1 MSIVQKSQNIVPF
14 LWYDKEAEE
23 AIKLYT
29 DLFPNSEI
37 NFIKRWPEG
46 TPFPA
51 GTIQMSSFTIDGLKV
66 YAFDAGPTFKFNES
80 VSLFVKCKDQN
91 EVDRYW
97 DSLTADGGQESQ
109 CGWLKDKFGMSWQ
122 IVPEALVEMM
132 ESQDHRR
139 VQQMMEVMMQMKKLK
154 VAELEAA
161 FNK

>member
-1 MSIVQKSQNIVPF
+1 MSIVQKSQNIIPF
-14 LWYDKEAEE
+14 LWYDKDAEE

-29 DLFPNSEI
+29 NLFPNSEI

-46 TPFPA
+46 APFPA
-51 GTIQMSSFTIDGLKV
+51 GTIQMSSFTIDGLQV
-66 YAFDAGPTFKFNES
+66 YAFDAGPAFKFNES
-80 VSLFVKCKDQN
+80 VSLFVKCKDQD
-91 EVDRYW
+91 EIDHYW
-97 DSLTADGGQESQ
+97 DKLAANGGKESQ

-122 IVPEALVEMM
+122 IIPEALVEMM
-132 ESQDHRR
+132 ESQNHRR